1 MKFEKQVKVAKKK
14 QLENRIIRDVTF
26 IVLGIVFLTVSII
39 MAISDGKK
47 KANEENTKTT
57 TSSVKNEKN

>member
-1 MKFEKQVKVAKKK
+1 MKFEKQVKEAKKK

-47 KANEENTKTT
+47 KASEENTKTT

>member
-1 MKFEKQVKVAKKK
+1 MKFEKQVKEAKKK

-57 TSSVKNEKN
+57 SSVKNEKN